1 MNNDPPQAPIQP
13 TVEAVPTPAR
23 ANQVTGFENLAR
35 QSALYPQESMVQ
47 VKAEAN
53 ALLIGLPCEVS
64 LQENRIALTPDG
76 VAILVRNGHEVW
88 MEKDAGKGANFPD
101 HEYSEAGARIVYS
114 AKEVYQADL
123 ILKIEPLIDKEF
135 ELIKAGSTIIS
146 TLNLPSLEK
155 SYFDKLNQKKIT
167 AIGYEFIEDQSGAM
181 PIVRAMS
188 EIAGSTVLLIAAEYL
203 SNANDGKGII
213 LGGITG
219 VPPTKVVI
227 LGAGTVAEYATR
239 AAMGVGA
246 DIKVF
251 DNHIYRLQRLKYA
264 VGQNLYTS
272 IIDSDT
278 LTEAIAR
285 ADVVIGAMRA
295 EDGLSPCVVTA
306 EMVGRMKPNSVI
318 VDVSIDQGGCF
329 ETSRMTTHKQPVF
342 RHSDVLHYCV
352 PNIASRVAHTA
363 STALSNIFLP
373 FLLQTGTIGGI
384 EEMIYANRWFMKGV
398 YSHNGTLTNNYI
410 ARKFGMRYKDLT
422 LLLAARM

>member
-1 MNNDPPQAPIQP
+1 MPQA
-13 TVEAVPTPAR
+13 
-23 ANQVTGFENLAR
+23 QVTGFEQLAK
-35 QSALYPQESMVQ
+35 QSALYPQESLLE
-47 VKAEAN
+47 VKKDGN
-53 ALLIGLPCEVS
+53 SLLIGLPCEVA

-88 MEKDAGKGANFPD
+88 VEKDAGKEAKYSD
-101 HEYSEAGARIVYS
+101 HEYSEAGAKIVYS
-114 AKEVYQADL
+114 AREVFQADL
-123 ILKIEPLIDKEF
+123 ILKIEPLVDKEF
-135 ELIKAGSTIIS
+135 GMIKAGATLIS

-155 SYFDKLNQKKIT
+155 EYFDKLNHKKIT
-167 AIGYEFIEDQSGAM
+167 AIGYEFIEDQSGGL

-203 SNANDGKGII
+203 SNSNQGKGII

-251 DNHIYRLQRLKYA
+251 DNHIYRLQRLKYS

-295 EDGLSPCVVTA
+295 EDGLSPCVVTE

-329 ETSRMTTHKQPVF
+329 ETSRMTTHKDPVF
-342 RHSDVLHYCV
+342 RYHDVLHYCV

-373 FLLQTGTIGGI
+373 FLLKTGTIGGI
-384 EEMIYANRWFMKGV
+384 EEMIYANRWFMQGV
-398 YSHNGTLTNNYI
+398 YSHNGTLTNAYI